1 MRHALLVLLPAL
13 VLAADPTTWHR
24 AEGGTTGYLTIQ
36 DGRVCMQQADGTGV
50 VAMRLVPEGKVVQC
64 YIQGRASGTTLQ
76 QDAAG
81 VTLVAKGGERTVFT
95 PCPAPPEA
103 IGWQPYELPAVQPD
117 AAKRKQVADELVKRF
132 ATEQDLRGK
141 AIRAS
146 QGQMNQAA
154 MAKPEVQQAW
164 AAVNAADE
172 DNFRWLLATLRSDGW
187 IGRKTHGDKAHEALL
202 LISLH
207 NIQHLRFGATVLMQ
221 MQAELKRGEI
231 GEMSVANVGDRLS
244 LMLGDPLSYGIQ
256 GTVDAS
262 GKPIIPVI
270 ADAERLDA
278 NRARIGAG
286 TMAAAVA
293 MMGAKVLRIGPDGK
307 LVGEGVANARGLDA
321 IDGQRAMREPAWGLD
336 AVAKAD
342 PALGAAIAAG
352 KAGDG
357 KAMSAWTKGA
367 ALPHLGLVAQVLM
380 AQGAEP
386 GSDSESAAISLR
398 PLFDG
403 MLAGM
408 PAAADA
414 LNVMLANHLAYA
426 LVARATLPTPEE
438 LVRAGVLGDALDK
451 AVQRPEVARSPNGH
465 GIADTV
471 ACIRF
476 LQGERVKA
484 AALWRK
490 AIELAGQRNVDLYR
504 RRLAAA
510 EGPAIVTELPR

>member
-1 MRHALLVLLPAL
+1 MRHALLLFLLTSLAT
-13 VLAADPTTWHR
+13 AADPTNWQRTV
-24 AEGGTTGYLTIQ
+24 GGTVQYLTIQ
-36 DGRVCMQQADGTGV
+36 DGRVCLQMADGMGIA
-50 VAMRLVPEGKVVQC
+50 AMRLVPDEGGLAC
-64 YIQGRASGTTLQ
+64 YVLGKPTGTRLKLEPTAVML
-76 QDAAG
+76 
-81 VTLVAKGGERTVFT
+81 LGGGNDPAQFT
-95 PCPAPPEA
+95 PCPAPPEP
-103 IGWQPYELPAVQPD
+103 IGWQPYELPPVQPD
-117 AAKRKQVADELVKRF
+117 AAKRKAVAEELIKRF

-141 AIRAS
+141 AMRAS
-146 QGQMNQAA
+146 QGQMSQAA

-164 AAVNAADE
+164 AGVNAADE

-187 IGRKTHGDKAHEALL
+187 IGRKSHGDKAHEALL

-207 NIQHLRFGATVLMQ
+207 NIQHLRFGSTVLAQ

-256 GTVDAS
+256 ATVDAT

-278 NRARIGAG
+278 NRARIGVG

-321 IDGQRAMREPAWGLD
+321 VDGQRALREPVWGLD
-336 AVAKAD
+336 AVAMAD
-342 PALGAAIAAG
+342 AALGAAITAG

-357 KAMSAWTKGA
+357 KPMTAWTKRA
-367 ALPHLGLVAQVLM
+367 ALPHVGLVAQVLM
-380 AQGAEP
+380 AQGA
-386 GSDSESAAISLR
+386 GTDSENATVGLR
-398 PLFDG
+398 PLFEG
-403 MLAGM
+403 MLAGL
-408 PAAADA
+408 PPAADA
-414 LNVMLANHLAYA
+414 LQVMMQNHLAYA
-426 LVARATLPTPEE
+426 LVARAMPPTPEE
-438 LVRAGVLGDALDK
+438 LARAGVLGDELDK

-465 GIADTV
+465 GILDTV

-476 LQGERVKA
+476 LQGERAKA

-490 AIELAGQRNVDLYR
+490 AIALADAKNAELYR

-510 EGPAIVTELPR
+510 EGPATVTALPR

>member
-1 MRHALLVLLPAL
+1 
-13 VLAADPTTWHR
+13 
-24 AEGGTTGYLTIQ
+24 
-36 DGRVCMQQADGTGV
+36 
-50 VAMRLVPEGKVVQC
+50 
-64 YIQGRASGTTLQ
+64 
-76 QDAAG
+76 
-81 VTLVAKGGERTVFT
+81 
-95 PCPAPPEA
+95 
-103 IGWQPYELPAVQPD
+103 
-117 AAKRKQVADELVKRF
+117 
-132 ATEQDLRGK
+132 
-141 AIRAS
+141 
-146 QGQMNQAA
+146 
-154 MAKPEVQQAW
+154 
-164 AAVNAADE
+164 
-172 DNFRWLLATLRSDGW
+172 
-187 IGRKTHGDKAHEALL
+187 
-202 LISLH
+202 
-207 NIQHLRFGATVLMQ
+207 
-221 MQAELKRGEI
+221 MQAEAKRGEI